1 MKSRQNSSAPNGTL
15 KSCAVMLCALQML
28 ATVPQSAFAATPIKS
43 STTPAVPVSPITNVI
58 VIIGE
63 NRTFDHVY
71 GTYVP
76 REDQSISN
84 LWSKGIVTLNGTP
97 GPNFS
102 EASQYSAVDA
112 GGKSAEGV
120 YSNSPSGKVKYAT
133 LPPSLTGGAPK
144 TGSAYGYP
152 FLSQT
157 VGELADPDLAP
168 EYNQYLTTGATGLAG
183 GSVDTR
189 ITSVNPAKPA
199 NGPYQLSGS
208 KLPYDAYTSSPVH
221 RFFQMWQQTDCS
233 KATATATNPSGCL
246 NDLFPWVE
254 VTVGTGGNGAKQ
266 SSTFSDTSTGEG
278 STSMAFYNMYKGDA
292 PYFKELADN
301 YTISDNM
308 HQSVM
313 GGTGANHIMFGFAD
327 AIYYANSQGV
337 PQPPFQA
344 SQVEDVNPQPGTN
357 NAYVEDGYGTYDA
370 DGSPVGGG
378 SYVNCSNQN
387 EGGVAAITNYLE
399 SMKVKPNCVAGRYYL
414 VNNYNPGYL
423 GDGTVLSLT
432 GSYPY
437 AAFTIPPTPQKS
449 IGDVLNT
456 ADVSWTYYGEGW
468 DLYTSDPTGSNPW
481 DAYCNIC
488 NPFLY
493 QKTIMG
499 NPAVSAAHLADTD
512 ALYEDIALGQ
522 LPAVS
527 VVKPSG
533 YNDGHPASSKLD
545 LFEGFC
551 KKIIDAVQA
560 NPTLW
565 AHTAIF
571 ITEDEGGGYY
581 DSGYIQPVDFFGDGT
596 RIPLIIVSP
605 YTQGGIVTHGYS
617 DHVSLIKFIEKNWN
631 LPVISTRSR
640 DNLPN
645 PTYAAVSTEAPNA
658 NYIPTNGPA
667 LDDLFDAFQ
676 FPIST
681 GHIKAN
687 PAFPVAPAGHI
698 DVK

>member
-1 MKSRQNSSAPNGTL
+1 MKSRQNSNVPNGTL

-43 STTPAVPVSPITNVI
+43 STTPAAPASPITNVI

-76 REDQSISN
+76 REDQTISN
-84 LWSKGIVTLNGTP
+84 LWSKGIVTLAGTP

-102 EASQYSAVDA
+102 QAAQSSAVDM
-112 GGKSAEGV
+112 GGKTAEGV
-120 YSNSPSGKVKYAT
+120 YSNSPSGKVKYAL
-133 LPPSLTGGAPK
+133 LPPALAGGPK
-144 TGSAYGYP
+144 VGSIYGYP

-157 VGELADPDLAP
+157 VGEIADPDLAP
-168 EYNQYLTTGATGLAG
+168 DYNKYLTTGATGLTAG
-183 GSVDTR
+183 TVDTR

-199 NGPYQLSGS
+199 NGPYQLTGS
-208 KLPYDAYTSSPVH
+208 KMPYDAYTASPVH

-233 KATATATNPSGCL
+233 KATATTENPSGCL
-246 NDLFPWVE
+246 SDLFPWVE
-254 VTVGTGGNGAKQ
+254 VTVGTGSNGQKQ
-266 SSTFSDTSTGEG
+266 SSTFSDLSTGEG
-278 STSMAFYNMYKGDA
+278 SASMGFYNMYQGDA

-327 AIYYANSQGV
+327 DIYYTNSQGV
-337 PQPPFQA
+337 PQPPVMA
-344 SQVEDVNPQPGTN
+344 SQIENANPQAGTN
-357 NAYVEDGYGTYDA
+357 NYYTEDGYGSADA
-370 DGSPVGGG
+370 DGPIGGG
-378 SYVNCSNQN
+378 SYVQCANQA

-399 SMKVKPNCVAGRYYL
+399 SMKVKTNCAGASYYL

-423 GDGTVLSLT
+423 GDGTVLSQAV
-432 GSYPY
+432 SP
-437 AAFTIPPTPQKS
+437 FTIPPTPQKS

-456 ADVSWTYYGEGW
+456 ANVSWTYYGEGW
-468 DLYTSDPTGSNPW
+468 DVYTADPTGSDPW

-488 NPFLY
+488 NPFAY
-493 QKTIMG
+493 QKSIMS
-499 NPAVSAAHLADTD
+499 NPAVSGAHLADTD
-512 ALYEDIALGQ
+512 MLYEDIAAGL

-527 VVKPSG
+527 IVKPSG

-605 YTQGGIVTHGYS
+605 YSAGGIVTHGYS
-617 DHVSLIKFIEKNWN
+617 DHVSLIKFIEKNWS

-645 PTYAAVSTEAPNA
+645 PTYAAVSTTEPSA

-676 FPIST
+676 FPVTTKVST
-681 GHIKAN
+681 DQPKDPLVVAD
-687 PAFPVAPAGHI
+687 PAK
-698 DVK
+698 VK